1 MPRVY
6 GLHRK
11 YDILDNLRNEP
22 VLFLDRDFSAE
33 KGKIRRI
40 FEGLHNQSS
49 PIFDTLR
56 ELIFIFLLIVSLRKE
71 RIKFVQKYP

>member
-33 KGKIRRI
+33 GKIRRI
-40 FEGLHNQSS
+40 CQVLHNQGS

-71 RIKFVQKYP
+71 DIKFVQKYP